1 MAVRP
6 ASGGTRTRASRASR
20 RLCSR
25 AVRPAACAGRGRWR
39 ATPSVAPSRLGD
51 RDRSAPALDPAC
63 RSRLFFFGSA
73 PTAFGEGGR
82 GMLYCHSLFVFM
94 HHRGTLL

>member
-6 ASGGTRTRASRASR
+6 ASGETRARASRASR
-20 RLCSR
+20 RPCSR
-25 AVRPAACAGRGRWR
+25 AVRPAACAGRGRRR
-39 ATPSVAPSRLGD
+39 ATPSVAPPRPGG
-51 RDRSAPALDPAC
+51 RDRSAPALGLAC
-63 RSRLFFFGSA
+63 RCRLFFFGSA
-73 PTAFGEGGR
+73 PAAFGEGGR